1 MAKNKITVLIVD
13 HTQYNLLLLSIMLS
27 NQGYE
32 VLSTTNGM
40 NAIDLA
46 INHQP
51 NLILLDVKMPEMDG
65 YEVCTKLK
73 NNFLTKEIPIIFIS
87 AVDSVAE
94 KIEAFAVGGID
105 FIHKPFHLVELL
117 ARVETHLRIS
127 SLRSQLMEQ
136 TKLLESQNINLQKEI
151 SYLIGF
157 NWDLYNQL
165 QIAIS
170 QEQLLLFYQPIV
182 SLENGL
188 INGFEALIRWQ
199 HPERGIVNPV
209 EFIDIVETTDLIYSI
224 GQWVIENACK
234 KLQVWQKSSSKYA
247 DLTMSINVST
257 KQLSQFDFVDHICI
271 VLNKYKIAP
280 HCLKIEITENTMI
293 GDRDRTLETLCK
305 LKELGIQFC
314 IDDFGTGYSSLRRL
328 TDFPIDILKID
339 RSFIVNEEW
348 IIVKAIGSLA
358 FSLGKTIVVEGIE
371 TSSELAVVRDLF
383 SNSLAKCY
391 GQGYLFSKP
400 LNPNLALELLI
411 NSQAFMVQ

>member
-1 MAKNKITVLIVD
+1 
-13 HTQYNLLLLSIMLS
+13 
-27 NQGYE
+27 
-32 VLSTTNGM
+32 
-40 NAIDLA
+40 
-46 INHQP
+46 
-51 NLILLDVKMPEMDG
+51 
-65 YEVCTKLK
+65 
-73 NNFLTKEIPIIFIS
+73 
-87 AVDSVAE
+87 
-94 KIEAFAVGGID
+94 
-105 FIHKPFHLVELL
+105 
-117 ARVETHLRIS
+117 
-127 SLRSQLMEQ
+127 
-136 TKLLESQNINLQKEI
+136 
-151 SYLIGF
+151 
-157 NWDLYNQL
+157 
-165 QIAIS
+165 
-170 QEQLLLFYQPIV
+170 
-182 SLENGL
+182 
-188 INGFEALIRWQ
+188 
-199 HPERGIVNPV
+199 
-209 EFIDIVETTDLIYSI
+209 
-224 GQWVIENACK
+224 
-234 KLQVWQKSSSKYA
+234 
-247 DLTMSINVST
+247 INVST

>member
-13 HTQYNLLLLSIMLS
+13 DTQYNLLLLSVMLS

-40 NAIDLA
+40 SAIDLA
-46 INHQP
+46 ITHQP
-51 NLILLDVKMPEMDG
+51 NLILLDVKIPEMDG

-165 QIAIS
+165 QIAIN
-170 QEQLLLFYQPIV
+170 QEQLLLLYQPIV
-182 SLENGL
+182 SLENGF

-199 HPERGIVNPV
+199 HPERGIVSPV

-234 KLQVWQKSSSKYA
+234 KLQVWQKSSSKYR

-257 KQLSQFDFVDHICI
+257 KQLSQFDFVDQICI

-293 GDRDRTLETLCK
+293 GDRDQTLETVCK

-328 TDFPIDILKID
+328 TDFPIDVLKID
-339 RSFIVNEEW
+339 RSFIANKEW

-371 TSSELAVVRDLF
+371 TSSELAVIRDLF
-383 SNSLAKCY
+383 NNSLAKCY

-400 LNPNLALELLI
+400 LNPNFALELLI

>member
-65 YEVCTKLK
+65 YEVFTKLK

>member
-13 HTQYNLLLLSIMLS
+13 DTQYNLLLLSVMLS

-40 NAIDLA
+40 SAIDLA
-46 INHQP
+46 ITHQP
-51 NLILLDVKMPEMDG
+51 NLILLDIKMPEMDG

-165 QIAIS
+165 QIAIN
-170 QEQLLLFYQPIV
+170 QEQLLLLYQPIV
-182 SLENGL
+182 SLENGF

-199 HPERGIVNPV
+199 HPERGIVSPV

-234 KLQVWQKSSSKYA
+234 KLQVWQKSSSKYR

-257 KQLSQFDFVDHICI
+257 KQLSQFDFVDQICI

-293 GDRDRTLETLCK
+293 GDRDQTLETVCK

-328 TDFPIDILKID
+328 TDFPIDVLKID
-339 RSFIVNEEW
+339 RSFIANKEW

-371 TSSELAVVRDLF
+371 TSSELAVIRDLF
-383 SNSLAKCY
+383 NNSLAKCY

-400 LNPNLALELLI
+400 LNPNFALELLI

>member
-13 HTQYNLLLLSIMLS
+13 DTQYNLLLLSVMLS

-40 NAIDLA
+40 SAIDLA
-46 INHQP
+46 ITHQP
-51 NLILLDVKMPEMDG
+51 NLILLDIKMPEMDG

-87 AVDSVAE
+87 AIDNVAE

-127 SLRSQLMEQ
+127 SLRSQLIEQ
-136 TKLLESQNINLQKEI
+136 TKLLESQNVNLQKEI
-151 SYLIGF
+151 SHLIGF

-165 QIAIS
+165 QKAIT

-234 KLQVWQKSSSKYA
+234 KLQIWQKSSSKYA

-271 VLNKYKIAP
+271 VLNKYEIAP

-293 GDRDRTLETLCK
+293 GDRDQTLETVCK

-328 TDFPIDILKID
+328 TDFPIDVLKID
-339 RSFIVNEEW
+339 RSFIANEEW
-348 IIVKAIGSLA
+348 IVVKAIGSLA

-371 TSSELAVVRDLF
+371 TASELAVIRDLF

-400 LNPNLALELLI
+400 LNPNFALELLI

>member
-13 HTQYNLLLLSIMLS
+13 DTQYNLLLLSVMLS

-40 NAIDLA
+40 SAIDLA
-46 INHQP
+46 ITHQP
-51 NLILLDVKMPEMDG
+51 NLILLDVKIPEMDG

-165 QIAIS
+165 QIAIN
-170 QEQLLLFYQPIV
+170 QEQLLLLYQPIV
-182 SLENGL
+182 SLENGF

-199 HPERGIVNPV
+199 HPERGIVSPV

-234 KLQVWQKSSSKYA
+234 KLQVWQKSSSKYR

-257 KQLSQFDFVDHICI
+257 KQLSQFDFVDQICI

-293 GDRDRTLETLCK
+293 GDRDQTLETVCK

-328 TDFPIDILKID
+328 TDFPIDVLKID
-339 RSFIVNEEW
+339 RSFIANKEW

-371 TSSELAVVRDLF
+371 TYSELAVVRDLF

-400 LNPNLALELLI
+400 LKPNLALELLI